1 MTNPYY
7 SPFYINMPFKY
18 LKEYKKFVSWILDVR
33 KLLTGT
39 TLLENV
45 IQYLVDD
52 KVENSRIWRK
62 KESDKTDFWIQLN
75 YSENKI

>member
-1 MTNPYY
+1 
-7 SPFYINMPFKY
+7 MPFKY